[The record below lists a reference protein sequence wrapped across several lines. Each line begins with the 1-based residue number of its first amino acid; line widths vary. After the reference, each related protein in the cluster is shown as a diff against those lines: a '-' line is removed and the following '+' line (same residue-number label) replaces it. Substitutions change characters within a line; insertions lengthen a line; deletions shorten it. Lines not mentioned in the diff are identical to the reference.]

1 MCKKGVNLL
10 SDLDK
15 MISEVSVES
24 PLYVWFHRKNPHKY
38 MKRGC
43 GND

>member
-10 SDLDK
+10 SNLDK

-24 PLYVWFHRKNPHKY
+24 RLYGSIGKTHIST
-38 MKRGC
+38 
-43 GND
+43 